1 MISRRG
7 FLTAL
12 AGLVAAPAL
21 LKAAPD
27 AEAYRAAGE
36 ALNALPGPTSYTLQ
50 KGDVF
55 TIEGVYALN
64 PLTYQATAHLQRFV
78 VTADVSGV
86 SVPIEAIYP
95 RMLQRG
101 EYANVTGKIDGGWAQ
116 CGEVPMRLIRP
127 WPNFRPEI
135 VIGGYAGPPLMARV
149 AF

>member
-7 FLTAL
+7 FLTAV

-21 LKAAPD
+21 LEAAPETLDIYREGGD
-27 AEAYRAAGE
+27 AAAFSWNE
-36 ALNALPGPTSYTLQ
+36 QTLQ
-50 KGDVF
+50 KGDIF

-64 PLTYQATAHLQRFV
+64 PLTYQATAHLQQFV